1 MRPLFLS
8 LTLLVLSAGSLFAQG
23 GVMIYEPGSRGAN
36 LRFIEK
42 GKGQEFTEEFVD
54 FQSYHFVQ
62 FGVYPASVD
71 RYEIKAPKTV
81 GQSWLIFHEETI
93 IRGATEEGA
102 YYIVKPFST
111 EAEARA
117 NAEAFKKQGIN
128 CWYNHN
134 LTDVAFV
141 LLAISFPK

>member
-1 MRPLFLS
+1 LLS
-8 LTLLVLSAGSLFAQG
+8 GGSLAAQ
-23 GVMIYEPGSRGAN
+23 VMIYEPGSRGAN
-36 LRFIEK
+36 LRVIDK
-42 GKGQEFTEEFVD
+42 GKGQDYTEDFVD

-71 RYEIKAPKTV
+71 RYEIKAPKSA
-81 GQSWLIFHEETI
+81 GQSWLIFHEETL
-93 IRGATEEGA
+93 IRGSEEPGA
-102 YYIVKPFST
+102 YYIVKPYST

-117 NAEAFKKQGIN
+117 NAEVFKKQGLN
-128 CWYNHN
+128 CWYNSN

>member
-8 LTLLVLSAGSLFAQG
+8 LIIVLLSGGSLAAQ
-23 GVMIYEPGSRGAN
+23 VMIYEPGSRGAN
-36 LRFIEK
+36 LRIIEK
-42 GKGQEFTEEFVD
+42 GKGQEFTEDFVD

-71 RYEIKAPKTV
+71 RYDIKAPKAA
-81 GQSWLIFHEETI
+81 GQSWLIFHEETL
-93 IRGATEEGA
+93 IRGSEEPGA

-117 NAEAFKKQGIN
+117 NAETLKKQGLN
-128 CWYNHN
+128 CWYNNN

-141 LLAISFPK
+141 LVAISFPQ